1 MRGMTMMEHL
11 ECKLSE
17 PQSIHA
23 ESVKCLH
30 DYAYYEATAEGLLT
44 EISSPSETVFNF
56 QRRELIGR
64 PFSILCVE
72 PEAGVHFLNLTKDER
87 WIVNHELL
95 IQEKEGL
102 SVCCSVSGKRILN
115 DNGGYKIVGL
125 IRNISSIKNYLT
137 EEIGFYRMLVEN
149 SLIGIYVIQDGV
161 FKYINHSAAIYAGY
175 EKEQLIGKSALSIVH
190 HEDREELHTNAR
202 AMLKGRS
209 SAPYEYRVITTDGQ
223 IRWITEIVHPLFFEG
238 RRAVL
243 GQSMNSAWTSKM
255 DVGIVKAIIESVQDG
270 VYLADTNGSFI
281 LANRGFEKITGID
294 RNELKGKHT
303 DYLVN
308 NNYISTAVNLKVLA
322 DKQSR
327 TELVRYPSGKDIL
340 VSAAIIYD
348 KNNTEVGVVSSLRDL
363 SELNEI
369 RKRIEDSNV
378 VIDRCQKKLNQLE
391 ESLKLHKSKFIT
403 VSKEGR
409 HVLTLAKKIAR
420 SDVAVLITGE
430 SGVGKDVIAR
440 FIHDESRRK
449 NTGLFTKIDCAALP
463 PTLLESEL
471 FGYEKGAFTN
481 AGKEGKKGLL
491 ETANG
496 GTAFLDEI
504 GELNIELQSKLLTV
518 IQDKEF
524 KRIGGLSGRSLDVR
538 IIVATNRD
546 IEAMVSDR
554 SFRKDLYYR
563 INIIRIHIPPLRER
577 REDIAALVDYY
588 LDYFNNYYKTKNYI
602 SKSAL
607 ECMQVYDWPG
617 NVRELKNL
625 LERFII
631 VNPNAEIRSSDIE
644 SETRNHKRDILP
656 AHEKITILE
665 RNGSLKEKMNHYEK
679 ELIKSALSSHKT
691 FVDAAKAL
699 KIDTSTLTRKKQK
712 YLLM

>member
-1 MRGMTMMEHL
+1 
-11 ECKLSE
+11 
-17 PQSIHA
+17 
-23 ESVKCLH
+23 
-30 DYAYYEATAEGLLT
+30 
-44 EISSPSETVFNF
+44 
-56 QRRELIGR
+56 
-64 PFSILCVE
+64 
-72 PEAGVHFLNLTKDER
+72 
-87 WIVNHELL
+87 
-95 IQEKEGL
+95 
-102 SVCCSVSGKRILN
+102 
-115 DNGGYKIVGL
+115 
-125 IRNISSIKNYLT
+125 
-137 EEIGFYRMLVEN
+137 
-149 SLIGIYVIQDGV
+149 
-161 FKYINHSAAIYAGY
+161 
-175 EKEQLIGKSALSIVH
+175 
-190 HEDREELHTNAR
+190 
-202 AMLKGRS
+202 
-209 SAPYEYRVITTDGQ
+209 
-223 IRWITEIVHPLFFEG
+223 
-238 RRAVL
+238 
-243 GQSMNSAWTSKM
+243 
-255 DVGIVKAIIESVQDG
+255 
-270 VYLADTNGSFI
+270 
-281 LANRGFEKITGID
+281 
-294 RNELKGKHT
+294 
-303 DYLVN
+303 
-308 NNYISTAVNLKVLA
+308 
-322 DKQSR
+322 
-327 TELVRYPSGKDIL
+327 
-340 VSAAIIYD
+340 
-348 KNNTEVGVVSSLRDL
+348 
-363 SELNEI
+363 
-369 RKRIEDSNV
+369 
-378 VIDRCQKKLNQLE
+378 
-391 ESLKLHKSKFIT
+391 
-403 VSKEGR
+403 
-409 HVLTLAKKIAR
+409 
-420 SDVAVLITGE
+420 
-430 SGVGKDVIAR
+430 
-440 FIHDESRRK
+440 
-449 NTGLFTKIDCAALP
+449 
-463 PTLLESEL
+463 
-471 FGYEKGAFTN
+471 
-481 AGKEGKKGLL
+481 LL